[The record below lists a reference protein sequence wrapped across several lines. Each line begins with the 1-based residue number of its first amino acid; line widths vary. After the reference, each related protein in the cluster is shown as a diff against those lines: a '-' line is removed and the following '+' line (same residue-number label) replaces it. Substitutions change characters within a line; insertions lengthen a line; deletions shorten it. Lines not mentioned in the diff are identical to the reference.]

1 MSMTAICKVD
11 HNSPAQR
18 AGIQV
23 GERLV
28 QVNGK
33 PVIDVLDYKF
43 YTYDPQLE
51 LLLETET
58 GEQRTVHVTKEEG
71 EDLGLTFETYLM
83 DRARS
88 CANNCIFCFVDQMPK
103 GMRKSLYFKDDDTRL
118 SFLMGNYLTL
128 TNLSQREI
136 QRIIDLRISPINIS
150 VHTTDPNL
158 RKEMLKNPRAGE
170 ALDIMKRLAKANI
183 RMNCQ
188 VVSCPGI
195 NDGAAL
201 DRTLSDLS
209 QLYPAVE
216 SVAIVPVGVTKF
228 RDGLYPIAP
237 YTKEQAGAVIDQV
250 EAFGHKCMEQMG
262 TQLAWCSDEF
272 YLLAGRELPEK
283 AYYEDM
289 NQLENGVGM
298 LRLLLNQAELALED
312 PIDDVQLRP
321 FSVATGVSAAPF
333 IEQIVRRAMEAYPE
347 LKGKV
352 YAIQNHFFG
361 ETITVSGLITG
372 TDLVEQLKGQE
383 LGERLLIPSNM
394 LRSGERVCL
403 DDMTVE
409 QLEQALGVPVIAV
422 DSESGYELV
431 DTMLGMEPEQG
442 FVCHGMPEEEY
453 YQYNQ

>member
-1 MSMTAICKVD
+1 
-11 HNSPAQR
+11 
-18 AGIQV
+18 
-23 GERLV
+23 
-28 QVNGK
+28 
-33 PVIDVLDYKF
+33 
-43 YTYDPQLE
+43 
-51 LLLETET
+51 
-58 GEQRTVHVTKEEG
+58 
-71 EDLGLTFETYLM
+71 
-83 DRARS
+83 
-88 CANNCIFCFVDQMPK
+88 
-103 GMRKSLYFKDDDTRL
+103 
-118 SFLMGNYLTL
+118 
-128 TNLSQREI
+128 
-136 QRIIDLRISPINIS
+136 
-150 VHTTDPNL
+150 
-158 RKEMLKNPRAGE
+158 
-170 ALDIMKRLAKANI
+170 MKRLAKANI

-394 LRSGERVCL
+394 LRSGERVFL